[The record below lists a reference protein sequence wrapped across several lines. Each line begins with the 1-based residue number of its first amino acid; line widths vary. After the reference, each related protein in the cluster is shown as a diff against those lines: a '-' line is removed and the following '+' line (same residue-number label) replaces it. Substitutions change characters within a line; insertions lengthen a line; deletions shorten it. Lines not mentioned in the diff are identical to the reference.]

1 MSYQKLIRRALA
13 LNGQIEVRTS
23 SPTVPPSSVF
33 KFTGWAG
40 LLSLRSGRSVRVY
53 DQHAIDGAPDGCDI
67 ATTNVVVPGKEFT
80 IGVYAKYDDVW
91 YVVLEQEYFDS
102 VLVKE
107 YSLNRAVALMEQF
120 NARNAP
126 PKKTWRPFEALK
138 ALLSRGD
145 AV

>member
-13 LNGQIEVRTS
+13 LSGQIEVHTAH
-23 SPTVPPSSVF
+23 PTVPPSTTF
-33 KFTGWAG
+33 KTTGWAG

-53 DQHAIDGAPDGCDI
+53 DQHAVDTAPDGCDI
-67 ATTNVVVPGKEFT
+67 TATNVVVPGKEFT
-80 IGVYAKYDDVW
+80 VGVYAKHDGVW
-91 YVVLEQEYFDS
+91 YVVLEQEYFDG

-107 YSLNRAVALMEQF
+107 YSLNRAVAVMEQF

-138 ALLSRGD
+138 ALLSSGG

>member
-1 MSYQKLIRRALA
+1 MSYQKLIRRAIA

-23 SPTVPPSSVF
+23 LPTVPPSSTF
-33 KFTGWAG
+33 KVTGWAG

-53 DQHAIDGAPDGCDI
+53 DQHMLDTAPDGCDL
-67 ATTNVVVPGKEFT
+67 ATTYVVIPGKEFT
-80 IGVYAKYDDVW
+80 IGVYAKYDGVW

-126 PKKTWRPFEALK
+126 PRKTWRPFETLK
-138 ALLSRGD
+138 ALLSRGG